1 MNRTE
6 YVIVSEPVVKA
17 QILDRGPNPSNSGRI
32 SAKLDL
38 G

>member
-6 YVIVSEPVVKA
+6 YVIVSEQVVQA
-17 QILDRGPNPSNSGRI
+17 QSLDRGANPSNSGRI